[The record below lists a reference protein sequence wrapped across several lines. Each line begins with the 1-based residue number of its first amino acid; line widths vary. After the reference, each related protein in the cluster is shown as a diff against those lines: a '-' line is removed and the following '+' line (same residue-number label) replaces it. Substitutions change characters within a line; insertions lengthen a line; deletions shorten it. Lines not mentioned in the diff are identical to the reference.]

1 MTEVLFQDE
10 FNELG
15 IMEEVYKLPKQDS
28 VTKISNGLEPYTI
41 EDEMLKHEKQMVN
54 HLEES
59 GKKVLKVSSK
69 LISKRRY
76 KRRLAKLV
84 KKNKLHVT
92 VT

>member
-15 IMEEVYKLPKQDS
+15 LMEEVYKLPKQDS
-28 VTKISNGLEPYTI
+28 ISNIANGLEPYTI
-41 EDEMLKHEKQMVN
+41 DDEMKKHEDSTVN
-54 HLEES
+54 HLESS

-69 LISKRRY
+69 LISRRRY